1 MYYQAQ
7 ANNFFSYTV
16 GAGYVKDF
24 RFTNSGWA
32 EDATGNHAVPVANVN
47 GSVTFN
53 KVYTVSAEYNQATS
67 ASKYTEDKGSDNNYN
82 RKPSAWTVGTSYAP
96 TVFGKQTTFWASY
109 SQTKDMKGFATPEG
123 VTVGN
128 MPILMD
134 LNHLITLL

>member
-1 MYYQAQ
+1 MQLFWQLVNVQFAVFKSDDPTQPKNQKYSSFNDFATSVYYQAQ

-32 EDATGNHAVPVANVN
+32 KDATSNHAVPVANVN

-67 ASKYTEDKGSDNNYN
+67 ASKY
-82 RKPSAWTVGTSYAP
+82 
-96 TVFGKQTTFWASY
+96 
-109 SQTKDMKGFATPEG
+109 
-123 VTVGN
+123 
-128 MPILMD
+128 
-134 LNHLITLL
+134 